1 MGPTTLEPRLDARR
15 SFACRSF
22 GVRLVSDIH
31 ERACDLGFSL
41 PPGRG
46 RRERVARIEA
56 AGLLFI
62 HIPKAAGMSI
72 SQALYGTQVKH
83 LSVRLAR
90 RLDGGRLA
98 ALPSFAVLRD
108 PTARFLSAYRY
119 GCAGGSTNNEVA
131 EPFRTLYRGFRSID
145 DALDHVEAADTP
157 YAVDHI
163 YRPQRWYISDSKGG
177 IAVDRLLTMDDIA
190 DLPVLVP
197 GFPDCAVP
205 RLNRSWP
212 ADMPLS
218 AEQYGR
224 LRRLYAADFSLWEGL
239 AVRKAARRHAPMPR
253 PGEAANHSGIARSI
267 CSA

>member
-1 MGPTTLEPRLDARR
+1 MGPTTLEPRLDGRR

-83 LSVRLAR
+83 LSIRLGR
-90 RLDGGRLA
+90 RMGGGRLA
-98 ALPSFAVLRD
+98 GLPSFAVLRD
-108 PTARFLSAYRY
+108 PAARFLSAYRY
-119 GCAGGSTNNEVA
+119 GLAGGSASNEVA
-131 EPFRTLYRGFRSID
+131 EGFRSLYRSFRSID
-145 DALDHVEAADTP
+145 DALDHVERAASP

-163 YRPQRWYISDSKGG
+163 YRPQSWYVTDAAGRV
-177 IAVDRLLTMDDIA
+177 AVDRLLTLDDIPR
-190 DLPVLVP
+190 LPQLVP
-197 GFPDCAVP
+197 GFPDRVIPC
-205 RLNRSWP
+205 LNRSQP
-212 ADMPLS
+212 MDLPLS
-218 AEQYGR
+218 PRQRAR
-224 LRRLYAADFSLWEGL
+224 LRRLYADDFALWERVNAGV
-239 AVRKAARRHAPMPR
+239 AERRSASAPARKSAALVV
-253 PGEAANHSGIARSI
+253 G
-267 CSA
+267 